1 MQAKT
6 EERIDA
12 VKRLT
17 ECVNDLISVL
27 LLVVVHLEM
36 GLSGSTG

>member
-6 EERIDA
+6 EARVDA
-12 VKRLT
+12 VKRLR